1 MWGLGARTP
10 RGIAECGDKAPELA
24 RGTADAELL
33 HPVSKGAGVEAE
45 DLGGAAGAG
54 DDPVGLLE
62 HGDDV
67 FAFHGCQGGLAW
79 CLSGD
84 GRGGVAGR
92 GFPLPFFR
100 AAAAPLCPP
109 PAPPPRRPP

>member
-1 MWGLGARTP
+1 MWRLGPRTQ
-10 RGIAECGDKAPELA
+10 RGMAECGEKAPELA
-24 RGTADAELL
+24 SGTADAELL

-62 HGDDV
+62 DGDDV
-67 FAFHGCQGGLAW
+67 IAFHCCQGGLAW

-84 GRGGVAGR
+84 GKGGVAGWACLSR
-92 GFPLPFFR
+92 SSW
-100 AAAAPLCPP
+100 
-109 PAPPPRRPP
+109 